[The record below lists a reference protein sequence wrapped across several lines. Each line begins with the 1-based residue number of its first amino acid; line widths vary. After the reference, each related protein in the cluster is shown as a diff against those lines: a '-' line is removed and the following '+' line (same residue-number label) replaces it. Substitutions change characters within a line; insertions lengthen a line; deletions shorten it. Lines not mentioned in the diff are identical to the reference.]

1 MKYGDIVTFEA
12 PLEDDLEVNENNIA
26 SYTEKTG
33 IKLSKAQ
40 TLKKLLFETANLIR
54 NSGEIYPNRD
64 WTFENQ
70 EEKKGESNAK

>member
-1 MKYGDIVTFEA
+1 MKNLNVPI
-12 PLEDDLEVNENNIA
+12 EDERHEDLIFIQKY
-26 SYTEKTG
+26 YTEKTG

-54 NSGEIYPNRD
+54 NTGEIYPNRD